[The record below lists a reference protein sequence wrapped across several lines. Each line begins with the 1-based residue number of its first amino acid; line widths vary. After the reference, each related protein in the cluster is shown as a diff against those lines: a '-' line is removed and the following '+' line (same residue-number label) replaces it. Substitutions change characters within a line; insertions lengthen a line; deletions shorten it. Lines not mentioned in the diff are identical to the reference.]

1 MDVEKIEEL
10 LLETFRNDKN
20 VKEVEGINYMEY
32 GVVKSV
38 VIVDFDIDPGKK
50 YEALTTNILG
60 PTGVIHHFKYGNGYA
75 LNVCLEEKENFQMRE
90 GMEVI
95 PNEWYNPMLNYYVYE
110 FFVDNRKFHLHIN
123 KESNTFL
130 IKEEQNEYP
139 ILDFMLFREAIVTH
153 KLLMLMEE
161 IENPLET
168 LKLDINMYLGKKM
181 EYWIR
186 NGKVEKATKS
196 LTKEYSQP
204 GFLLNMNS

>member
-1 MDVEKIEEL
+1 MDIEKIEEL

-20 VKEVEGINYMEY
+20 VKEVEGIDYMED

-38 VIVDFDIDPGKK
+38 VIVDFEIDPGKK
-50 YEALTTNILG
+50 YEALITNVLG

-75 LNVCLEEKENFQMRE
+75 LNVCLEEKENFQMQE
-90 GMEVI
+90 GMEIV

-123 KESNTFL
+123 KKSNTFL

-139 ILDFMLFREAIVTH
+139 ILDLMLFREALVTH

-181 EYWIR
+181 EYWIQ
-186 NGKVEKATKS
+186 NGKVEKANKK
-196 LTKEYSQP
+196 LIKEYSQP
-204 GFLLNMNS
+204 GFLLNLK

>member
-1 MDVEKIEEL
+1 MDVEKIEKL

-20 VKEVEGINYMEY
+20 VKEVEGINYMED

-38 VIVDFDIDPGKK
+38 VIVDFESDPGKK
-50 YEALTTNILG
+50 YEALITNILG

-95 PNEWYNPMLNYYVYE
+95 PNEWYNPMLNHYVYE
-110 FFVDNRKFHLHIN
+110 FFVGNRKFHLHIN
-123 KESNTFL
+123 KKSNTFL

-139 ILDFMLFREAIVTH
+139 ILDFMLFREAIETH

-186 NGKVEKATKS
+186 NRKVEKANKK
-196 LTKEYSQP
+196 LIKEYSQP